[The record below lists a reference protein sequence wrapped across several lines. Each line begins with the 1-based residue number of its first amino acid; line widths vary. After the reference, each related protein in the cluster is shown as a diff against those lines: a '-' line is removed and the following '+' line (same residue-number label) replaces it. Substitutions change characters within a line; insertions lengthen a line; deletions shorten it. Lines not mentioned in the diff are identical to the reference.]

1 MCRIALFIL
10 FSLFYIAATFS
21 QITLLGQVT
30 DKEEGTPLE
39 YVMVTLKD
47 KNSGT
52 ILGYSQT
59 ATDGS
64 FAVKVNLEI
73 VKKSSLHFSLMG
85 YREEVRSLSETA
97 IQTFDIAMEMSE
109 VQLKEVVIK
118 SRKIWE
124 QGDTIVYS
132 VSNFATEQD
141 RTIGDV
147 LKKMPGFDVQKDG
160 RIYYNGKSIN
170 KFYIEG
176 RDMLEGRYGIA
187 TNGVPQRDVGR
198 VEVMENHQPVRAL
211 EGFTLSDQ
219 AAVNLKMKD
228 KSKAKWIATIDGG
241 AGVSESPQ
249 EMLWDGKLFAM
260 MIKSVMQN
268 ISTTKSN
275 NIGEDY
281 AGEMRDFSSSTD
293 MSGNTF
299 FRVGAAR
306 IADLEK
312 ERTMFNRSHFVSSS
326 SLWGLSKETELKT
339 QIHYLNHHE
348 TSRSLLASTYYL
360 PDGTKLIEE
369 EDNSLLNSNHLAGV
383 ISLETNNKS
392 AYLKNILKTDL
403 KWANTD
409 VITQGAFA
417 NNQFAK
423 TPVYRVQ
430 NALKWVKRLKT
441 KAFTLISINELQS
454 EPHLLTVERNGMRY
468 EQQANLRRIY
478 THEET
483 SFGWSVN
490 RFVFSLKAGIKA
502 EHRELD
508 SELSGLT
515 NLPGLLSNNE
525 KNTYFHT
532 FAGPELVYNYGKWR
546 ARLNVPLS
554 YYHYRFTK
562 EEQAIN
568 DLLLSP
574 SLGIYWD
581 YSGNLKFYTSAALGE
596 KPYMFNNR
604 YQGLI
609 LNNYRTLQQGTY
621 EYATGSQKML
631 SSGFNYKNTS
641 QGLFASLNINRIWN
655 IDPYRNIQQFVSD
668 DFRIYTSTKQET
680 KSNSW
685 LGNAS
690 FSVSLDFIRGMAGI
704 DVQYFNS
711 SSLLI
716 AEKQTMP
723 YRTEM
728 CNIEFNANGQL
739 VSWINWSYRVA
750 HNLYTLSINKMDK
763 NTLHGWQH
771 NIVCNIVPTKRWTV
785 QLSGEYYRNEVTPNT
800 YKNLVMA
807 NAKSTYKISNR
818 LELSLQLKNLLNHQQ
833 YAYTVYNNLSSIKQE
848 HGIRGREFLI
858 GFSWR

>member
-1 MCRIALFIL
+1 MNRIALFIL
-10 FSLFYIAATFS
+10 FSLFYTVGTYA
-21 QITLLGQVT
+21 QITLSGQIT
-30 DKEEGTPLE
+30 DKEDGTPLV

-47 KNSGT
+47 KSSGV

-59 ATDGS
+59 AADGS
-64 FAVKVNLEI
+64 FTIQTNIET

-85 YREEVRSLSETA
+85 YKEEVRSLSETEM
-97 IQTFDIAMEMSE
+97 QTFNIAMEMSE

-118 SRKIWE
+118 SKKIWE
-124 QGDTIVYS
+124 QGDTIVYN

-141 RTIGDV
+141 RSIGDV

-160 RIYYNGKSIN
+160 RIFYNGKSIN

-187 TNGVPQRDVGR
+187 TNAVPQREVGR

-211 EGFTLSDQ
+211 EGFSFSDR

-241 AGVSESPQ
+241 TGVSESPQ
-249 EMLWDGKLFAM
+249 EMLWDGQLFAM
-260 MIKSVMQN
+260 MIKSDLQN
-268 ISTTKSN
+268 INTAKSN
-275 NIGEDY
+275 NIGENYD
-281 AGEMRDFSSSTD
+281 GEMRDFSSSSN

-326 SLWGLSKETELKT
+326 SLWGLSKDTELKT

-348 TSRSLLASTYYL
+348 TSRSLLATTYYL

-369 EDNSLLNSNHLAGV
+369 EDKSLFNSNHLAGV
-383 ISLETNNKS
+383 ISFEINSKS
-392 AYLKNILKTDL
+392 VYLKNILKTDL

-409 VITQGAFA
+409 VITQGTFA

-430 NALKWVKRLKT
+430 NALKWVKRLKS

-454 EPHLLTVERNGMRY
+454 EPHLLTVERDGMRY
-468 EQQANLRRIY
+468 AQQADLRRIY

-502 EHRELD
+502 EYRELD
-508 SELSGLT
+508 SELSGLS
-515 NLPGLLSNNE
+515 NLPGLLTNNE
-525 KNTYFHT
+525 NNTYFNT
-532 FAGPELVYNYGKWR
+532 FAGPELIYSLGKWR
-546 ARLNVPLS
+546 TSLNIPLN

-562 EEQAIN
+562 EEQSIN

-574 SLGIYWD
+574 SLGVYWKL
-581 YSGNLKFYTSAALGE
+581 SKNIEFYTTGTLGE

-609 LNNYRTLQQGTY
+609 LSNYRTLQQGTY
-621 EYATGSQKML
+621 EYAASNQKII
-631 SSGFNYKNTS
+631 SGGFSYKNTM
-641 QGLFASLNINRIWN
+641 QGLFSSLHVSRIWN
-655 IDPYRNIQQFVSD
+655 TDPYRNIQQFVSD
-668 DFRIYTSTKQET
+668 DFRIYSFTKQET

-690 FSVSLDFIRGMAGI
+690 LSASLDFIRGMAGV
-704 DVQYFNS
+704 DVQYFKTN
-711 SSLLI
+711 SLLI

-723 YRTEM
+723 YSTEM
-728 CNIEFNANGQL
+728 FNIMFSTNGQL
-739 VSWINWSYRVA
+739 FSWMNWNYNVA
-750 HNLYTLSINKMDK
+750 LNLYTLSIAGMDN

-771 NIVCNIVPTKRWTV
+771 NIAFNIVPTKKWTV
-785 QLSGEYYRNEVTPNT
+785 ELSGEYYKNEITPKT
-800 YKNLVMA
+800 YKDLVMA
-807 NAKSTYKISNR
+807 NVKSTFKVSNR
-818 LELSLQLKNLLNHQQ
+818 VDLSLQMRNLLNHQQ